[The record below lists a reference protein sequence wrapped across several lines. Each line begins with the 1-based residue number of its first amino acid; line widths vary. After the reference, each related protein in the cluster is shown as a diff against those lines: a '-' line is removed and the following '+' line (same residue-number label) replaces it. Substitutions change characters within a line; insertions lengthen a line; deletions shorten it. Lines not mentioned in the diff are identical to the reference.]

1 MRLSPKPAEF
11 YPVLKP
17 VNLSDFCTGV
27 HSYASDLGAT
37 SGQYIGMSP
46 FTQYIRKH
54 REPQIPVILVAIS
67 APD

>member
-27 HSYASDLGAT
+27 HILATRNQTPAAESSPSSLGIRAPQVNVRPIAT
-37 SGQYIGMSP
+37 LE
-46 FTQYIRKH
+46 T
-54 REPQIPVILVAIS
+54 
-67 APD
+67 